1 MIPEEGQES
10 DNETA
15 TGTADFMSG
24 NKKVIILLGPPGAGK
39 GTQAKKLSKEFDLIH
54 ISTGDILRKE
64 VREGTELGDKV
75 REIMNAGE
83 LVPDELVGEIVRTC
97 LQKHSTAPG
106 FILDG
111 YPRNVNQAEFL
122 MSIADGWPVYAVG
135 IEVEE
140 DVLIKRLAGRRYC
153 PRCGK
158 IYNVYF
164 SPPSTEG
171 ICDVCGSE
179 LVQRRDDRQEVISER
194 LRVYHEQTRPVIE
207 FFSSQ
212 GRYIEI
218 DGSRSVVQVA
228 QALSELVGVIER

>member
-1 MIPEEGQES
+1 
-10 DNETA
+10 
-15 TGTADFMSG
+15 MSG

-39 GTQAKKLSKEFDLIH
+39 GTQAKKLSREFDLIH

-64 VREGTELGDKV
+64 VREGTELGGKV

-83 LVPDELVGEIVRTC
+83 LVPDELVGQIVRSC
-97 LQKHSTAPG
+97 IEKHPTASG

-122 MSIADGWPVYAVG
+122 MYIADGWPVYAVC
-135 IEVEE
+135 IQVEE
-140 DVLIKRLAGRRYC
+140 EILVKRLTGRRYC
-153 PRCGK
+153 PGCGK

-171 ICDVCGSE
+171 ICDVCGSK
-179 LVQRRDDRQEVISER
+179 LVQRRDDREEVISER

-207 FFSSQ
+207 FFSSL
-212 GRYIEI
+212 GRYFEI
-218 DGSRSVVQVA
+218 DGSKSVPQVA
-228 QALSELVGVIER
+228 QALSELVGVIEK